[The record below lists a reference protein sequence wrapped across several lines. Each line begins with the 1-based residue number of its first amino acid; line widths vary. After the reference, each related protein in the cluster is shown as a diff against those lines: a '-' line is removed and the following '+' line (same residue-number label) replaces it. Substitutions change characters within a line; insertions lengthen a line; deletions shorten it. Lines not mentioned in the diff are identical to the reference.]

1 MSVVDYRRALH
12 RIPELDNQLPE
23 TVDAVRKI
31 LTPLP
36 CRLFWW
42 RFIWLFSFLLFSSRT
57 AFWPLPSIRE
67 ALRPA
72 R

>member
-23 TVDAVRKI
+23 TVEAVKRI

-36 CRLFWW
+36 CR
-42 RFIWLFSFLLFSSRT
+42 IFS
-57 AFWPLPSIRE
+57 PS
-67 ALRPA
+67 RPA
-72 R
+72 ASAPGSTRERATPWPSARSWTPCR